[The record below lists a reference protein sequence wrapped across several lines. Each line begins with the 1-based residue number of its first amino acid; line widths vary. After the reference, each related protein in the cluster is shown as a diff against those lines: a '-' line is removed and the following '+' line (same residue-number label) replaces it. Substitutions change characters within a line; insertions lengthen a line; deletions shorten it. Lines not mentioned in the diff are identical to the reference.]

1 MIIVDFNF
9 LSLYIYDLS
18 AKKGGGA
25 RSLLHVLSSCL
36 IIVAYRS
43 ASERRVPGYLIR
55 RSQVN
60 HIHVII

>member
-9 LSLYIYDLS
+9 LSLYITIYQR
-18 AKKGGGA
+18 KKGGGG
-25 RSLLHVLSSCL
+25 SVPTPCL
-36 IIVAYRS
+36 IMSIIVTYRS